1 MQVLWPSLNA
11 LGIGAGELVQG
22 NAGALATAIAMDAK
36 VLCLPRESLV
46 SSANLCK

>member
-1 MQVLWPSLNA
+1 MQVLWPLNA

-36 VLCLPRESLV
+36 VLCLRESCV
-46 SSANLCK
+46 FC